1 MSLNRHE
8 SPGQRVANR
17 HRTDVL
23 IIGSGAAGLA
33 TALHLAEATRVTV
46 VSKDAVSGGAT
57 NWAQGGVAAVT
68 NPDDS
73 FEAHVA
79 DTVAAGG
86 GLCEPEVV
94 RFTVTH
100 APAAI
105 DHVVGLGLE
114 FDRQGEALHLTREGG
129 HSHRR
134 VLHVADATGAAIAR
148 TLSQRAVEHPNID
161 IMSGRVAIDIITAR
175 KLGQLPNRVVGAY
188 VYDNQTNAVEVI
200 EARFVVLAT
209 GGASRVY
216 VYTSNPHGAT
226 GDGIA
231 MAWRA
236 GCRVANMEFNQFH
249 PTCLYHPEAAR
260 QPGNGSFL
268 ISEAV
273 RGEGGRLLLADGSR
287 FMERF
292 DPRGE
297 LASRDIVARAIDHE
311 MKRLGAQCVYL
322 DISHQSAD
330 FIETH
335 FPTILSR
342 CLGLGIDM
350 RREPIPVVPAAHYT
364 CGGVVVDLASRTDI
378 PGLYAVGEAA
388 YTGLHGANRLASNS
402 LLECLVFAQAAA
414 RDIARRLRIEV
425 PAPATPPDWD
435 ESRVSDSDE
444 QVVLAHNWTE
454 LRRFMWDYVGIVRTN
469 KRLER
474 AQRRIDLLRQE
485 IHDYYARH
493 RLSADLIELRNLV
506 HVAELIVRSAVMR
519 KESRGLHYTLDYP
532 RGTANP
538 TPSILYPA
546 ADPLD
551 VLQPLAA
558 PPRRAR
564 RNAAKTAAS

>member
-1 MSLNRHE
+1 MAS
-8 SPGQRVANR
+8 R

-33 TALHLAEATRVTV
+33 AALHLAETTRVTV

-73 FEAHVA
+73 FEAHIA
-79 DTVAAGG
+79 DTVAAGS
-86 GLCEPEVV
+86 GLCNPEVV
-94 RFTVTH
+94 RFTVTR

-105 DHVVGLGLE
+105 EHVVSLGLE

-161 IMSGRVAIDIITAR
+161 IMSGRVAIDIMTGR
-175 KLGQLPNRVVGAY
+175 KLGELPNRVVGAY
-188 VYDNQTNAVEVI
+188 VYDNQTNAVEVF

-209 GGASRVY
+209 GGASKVY
-216 VYTSNPHGAT
+216 VYTSNPDGAT

-260 QPGNGSFL
+260 QPGKGTFL

-273 RGEGGRLLLADGSR
+273 RGEGGQLLLADGSR

-322 DISHQSAD
+322 DISHKRSD

-378 PGLYAVGEAA
+378 PALYAVGETA

-414 RDIARRLRIEV
+414 RDIARRLRIEGHT
-425 PAPATPPDWD
+425 PSTPPDWD

-506 HVAELIVRSAVMR
+506 HVAELIVRSAAMR

-532 RGTANP
+532 RGAANP

-551 VLQPLAA
+551 VIQPLAA

-564 RNAAKTAAS
+564 RNAANTAAS